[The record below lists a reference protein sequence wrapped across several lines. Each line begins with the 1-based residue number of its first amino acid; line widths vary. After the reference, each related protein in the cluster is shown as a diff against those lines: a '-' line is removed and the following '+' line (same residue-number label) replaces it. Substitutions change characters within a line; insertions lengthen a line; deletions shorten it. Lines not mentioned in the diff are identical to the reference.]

1 MINQI
6 IIALLGLFVGLYST
20 TVGGVAASA
29 IMMYVLLHYKIIVP
43 YDKLVGTLLF
53 ISAFPIA
60 LTGLYEYYK
69 RKQIDYY
76 SSLILV
82 ITISFGMYIGSKYNF
97 IIEDQYGVQL
107 ITKYKN
113 LFNSLCFGL
122 LSILFLFE
130 T

>member
-29 IMMYVLLHYKIIVP
+29 IMMYVLLHYKIIAP

-53 ISAFPIA
+53 ISAFPIS
-60 LTGLYEYYK
+60 LTALYEYYK
-69 RKQIDYY
+69 RKRIDYY
-76 SSLILV
+76 SSFILV
-82 ITISFGMYIGSKYNF
+82 ITISVGMCIGTKYNF
-97 IIEDQYGVQL
+97 IIEDQNGAGL